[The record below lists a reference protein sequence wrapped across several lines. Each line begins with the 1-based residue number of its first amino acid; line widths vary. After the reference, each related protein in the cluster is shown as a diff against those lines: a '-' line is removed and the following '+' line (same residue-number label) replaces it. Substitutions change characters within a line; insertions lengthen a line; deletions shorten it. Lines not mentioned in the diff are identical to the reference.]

1 MEVMG
6 CVCDFL
12 VFSVTSLYPG
22 VHVSMH
28 VGCVRTRPQNILQA
42 LDSAK

>member
-6 CVCDFL
+6 CVSDFL
-12 VFSVTSLYPG
+12 VFSVTSLSPG

-28 VGCVRTRPQNILQA
+28 VGAWARAPKTFFKL
-42 LDSAK
+42 